1 MLYFDNAA
9 TTIPSTTA
17 LEKAQV
23 FITEKFFNPSALY
36 SGGLNCAKEI
46 KVAKE
51 ELNSNDNDRIVKAT
65 EKLSNES
72 QAIFGK
78 IYQQANPNGD
88 PNADGGANGGDTEFH
103 Q

>member
-1 MLYFDNAA
+1 MGDKISAEDKA
-9 TTIPSTTA
+9 K
-17 LEKAQV
+17 LEEEVKLAK
-23 FITEKFFNPSALY
+23 TEL
-36 SGGLNCAKEI
+36 E
-46 KVAKE
+46 
-51 ELNSNDNDRIVKAT
+51 SNDNDRIVKAT

-88 PNADGGANGGDTEFH
+88 ANAQGGEGDTEFH